1 MSNLASII
9 DLERYPLT
17 DNTDSAYS
25 TLLSN
30 IHAQLEEDGC
40 CVLPGFITP
49 DASERISDEGDSIA
63 DAAYYHV
70 ETVNAYNTDIEQP
83 CPADHPAA
91 IQFER
96 GNAFV
101 ARDRIP
107 ASHCIQQLYTAAAF
121 KQFLADC
128 FHLDEIH
135 ELADPLAGLCLNV
148 VRPGRTHPWHFDT
161 NEFTVS
167 LLTRRADSG
176 GEFEYFP
183 DIRSPQAENFEQ
195 VRDVL
200 TGDRSAVK
208 QLNLQRGDLQLFKG
222 RYSLH
227 RVTTVNG
234 LNDRHTAIFAYSQE
248 PGIINKAERSRQLFG
263 RTTEAHHA
271 DTAAHV
277 RSDNLMD

>member
-1 MSNLASII
+1 MSDLKSIV
-9 DLERYPLT
+9 DLKRYQLT
-17 DNTDSAYS
+17 DSNDPAYS
-25 TLLSN
+25 AMLSN
-30 IHAQLEEDGC
+30 IHAQLAEDGC

-49 DASERISDEGDSIA
+49 DASERISDEGNSIA

-70 ETVNAYNTDIEQP
+70 ETVNAYNTDTEQP

-107 ASHCIQQLYTAAAF
+107 ESHLIQQLYTASVF

-128 FHLDEIH
+128 FDLSEIH
-135 ELADPLAGLCLNV
+135 ELTDPLAGLCLNV

-161 NEFTVS
+161 NEFTIS
-167 LLTRRADSG
+167 LLTRRTDSG
-176 GEFEYFP
+176 GVFEYCP
-183 DIRSPQAENFEQ
+183 DIRSPQAENFDR
-195 VRDVL
+195 VRNVL
-200 TGDRSAVK
+200 TGDRSEVK
-208 QLNLQRGDLQLFKG
+208 QLDLQCGDLQLFKG

-234 LNDRHTAIFAYSQE
+234 HDDRHTAIFAYTQE

-263 RTTEAHHA
+263 RTTDAHHA
-271 DTAAHV
+271 DTAAHF

>member
-1 MSNLASII
+1 MSKLASII

-17 DNTDSAYS
+17 DSKASAY
-25 TLLSN
+25 TALLSN

-49 DASERISDEGDSIA
+49 DASERISGEGDSIA

-83 CPADHPAA
+83 CPAGHPAA

-107 ASHCIQQLYTAAAF
+107 SSHCIQQIYTASVF

-128 FHLDEIH
+128 FGLNEIH

-148 VRPGRTHPWHFDT
+148 VRPGRAHPWHFDT

-167 LLTRRADSG
+167 LLTRRADDG
-176 GEFEYFP
+176 GVFEYCP
-183 DIRSPQAENFEQ
+183 DIRSPEAENFDR
-195 VRDVL
+195 VRNVL
-200 TGDRSAVK
+200 TGDRSGVK
-208 QLNLQRGDLQLFKG
+208 LLNLQRGDLQLFKG

-227 RVTTVNG
+227 RVTTVQG
-234 LNDRHTAIFAYSQE
+234 LDDRITAIFAYTRK
-248 PGIINKAERSRQLFG
+248 PGIIGKAERSRQLFG
-263 RTTEAHHA
+263 RTTDAHHA
-271 DTAAHV
+271 DTAVHV